1 MITLS
6 RTDQS
11 IFGRW
16 WWTVD
21 RWTLAALGLLMGFG
35 VVLVQAASPAVAE
48 RIGIDNNFH
57 FIQRHVM
64 MLVPAIAIM
73 VAVSLLDLRGVRRT
87 AAIVFLVAI
96 AAVALT
102 PLVGMEIKGARRW
115 LHVPGMS
122 VQPSEFVKPAF
133 AVVAAWLFTLQK
145 TTDHVPGNAIAIALY
160 LLVVVLLMMQPDLGM
175 TFVIS
180 AVWFGQFFLAGLPI
194 MLVAG
199 LVLMGVVGLIGAYM
213 MFPHVSSRIDRFL
226 DPAAGDNYQVNRS
239 LEAFQNGGLFGTG
252 PGQGTVKMGLP
263 DAHADFIFSVA
274 GEEFGLIWC
283 IVLIGLFAFVVLRG
297 FRRAMRDENLF
308 VLLAASGLLMQFG
321 LQAFI
326 NMASALHLVPT
337 KGMTLPFISYGGSS
351 MLALGFGM
359 GMVLSLT
366 RKRVGGREGA

>member
-11 IFGRW
+11 VLGRW

-21 RWTLAALGLLMGFG
+21 RWTLAALALLMGFG

-48 RIGIDNNFH
+48 RIGLDNFH
-57 FIQRHVM
+57 FVQRHVM
-64 MLVPAIAIM
+64 MLVPALAIM
-73 VAVSLLDLRGVRRT
+73 VAVSVLDLRGVRRA
-87 AAIVFLVAI
+87 AAIVFLVAL
-96 AAVALT
+96 AGVALT
-102 PLVGMEIKGARRW
+102 PLVGFEIKGARRW
-115 LHVPGMS
+115 LHVPGLS
-122 VQPSEFVKPAF
+122 IQPSEFVKPAF

-145 TTDHVPGNAIAIALY
+145 TADHVPGNAIAVALY

-199 LVLMGVVGLIGAYM
+199 LVVMGVVGLVAAYLL
-213 MFPHVSSRIDRFL
+213 FPHVSSRIDRFL

-252 PGQGTVKMGLP
+252 PGQGSVKMGLP

-274 GEEFGLIWC
+274 GEEFGLVWC
-283 IVLIGLFAFVVLRG
+283 LVLVGLFAFIVLRG
-297 FRRAMRDENLF
+297 FLKVMREDNLF
-308 VLLAASGLLMQFG
+308 VLLAVSGLLMQFG
-321 LQAFI
+321 LQAVI
-326 NMASALHLVPT
+326 NMASALHLMPT

-359 GMVLSLT
+359 GMVLALT
-366 RKRVGGREGA
+366 RRRFGAGDQA